1 MTLNHLVA
9 SFGSLQSGFVY
20 LRSRRE
26 WLMLLVAASWNHI
39 IRIPKERS
47 CPVLD
52 KGRDRL
58 SVSKYSPHFCSG
70 GGASIS
76 VHSCH
81 AVDLERGRFEGG
93 HVLNRITGP
102 WFGLQTRLDLVRL
115 CFLLRFL
122 DLERLFLGSG
132 EHSAPLKPA
141 SWGFSAPPPLHF
153 GS

>member
-1 MTLNHLVA
+1 MA

-39 IRIPKERS
+39 RISKERS
-47 CPVLD
+47 CPVLG

-58 SVSKYSPHFCSG
+58 SVQVQSPLLFR

-81 AVDLERGRFEGG
+81 AVDLEKGG
-93 HVLNRITGP
+93 
-102 WFGLQTRLDLVRL
+102 
-115 CFLLRFL
+115 LRV
-122 DLERLFLGSG
+122 GMC
-132 EHSAPLKPA
+132 
-141 SWGFSAPPPLHF
+141 
-153 GS
+153 

>member
-1 MTLNHLVA
+1 
-9 SFGSLQSGFVY
+9 
-20 LRSRRE
+20 
-26 WLMLLVAASWNHI
+26 MLLVAASWNHI

-52 KGRDRL
+52 KGMDRL

-70 GGASIS
+70 GGAFVS

-102 WFGLQTRLDLVRL
+102 WFGLQTRLGLVRL

-122 DLERLFLGSG
+122 DL
-132 EHSAPLKPA
+132 K
-141 SWGFSAPPPLHF
+141 
-153 GS
+153 